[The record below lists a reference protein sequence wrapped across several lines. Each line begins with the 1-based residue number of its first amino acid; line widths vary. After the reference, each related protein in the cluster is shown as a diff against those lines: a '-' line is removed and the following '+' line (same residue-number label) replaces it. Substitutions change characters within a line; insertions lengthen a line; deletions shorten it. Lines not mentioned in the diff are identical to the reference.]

1 MNRNSGSGASVP
13 DDWDRYQRPFEILR
27 SGRRRCTN
35 RRRTTVRARPAQ
47 SFVHPIVLAEF
58 AWTLRTTFKLD
69 RTTVYD
75 RLAGIVTAPEF
86 TLANPQATGRAVEQY
101 GMGAADFADCLIGE
115 INHAVFGCET
125 TVTFDKAAAKVPAF
139 RHLPI

>member
-1 MNRNSGSGASVP
+1 MIGIDTNVLLRFFEV
-13 DDWDRYQRPFEILR
+13 DDDAAQTAAAQQF
-27 SGRRRCTN
+27 
-35 RRRTTVRARPAQ
+35 VRDHAPV
-47 SFVHPIVLAEF
+47 FIHPIVLAEF

-75 RLAGIVTAPEF
+75 HLAGIVAAPEF

-115 INHAVFGCET
+115 MNHAVFGCET